1 MQSVVLQ
8 YRELQEH
15 NTKLE
20 SLITEER
27 AELDRL
33 QKSAA
38 DGLLEGEENELSIKR
53 RELDQSEQEEA
64 ALLVELESLLKGMES
79 SLSLSVSTHGGESL
93 DLEQTE
99 KKIDHRQEIL
109 HHLCECYVREGKA
122 GVNEA
127 ACALDIILRHDNSVS
142 LSTLKSEMR
151 SVISDKGKVLPVGFL
166 SFLLFFV
173 DNLWSCWR
181 SNHYDR

>member
-1 MQSVVLQ
+1 M
-8 YRELQEH
+8 
-15 NTKLE
+15 
-20 SLITEER
+20 
-27 AELDRL
+27 
-33 QKSAA
+33 
-38 DGLLEGEENELSIKR
+38 
-53 RELDQSEQEEA
+53 
-64 ALLVELESLLKGMES
+64 LVELESLLKGMES

-151 SVISDKGKVLPVGFL
+151 SVISDKGKVLPVGFCF
-166 SFLLFFV
+166 FLF
-173 DNLWSCWR
+173 
-181 SNHYDR
+181 